1 MVLAGGLS
9 SRVVVAVCAA
19 VVGCGVNVS
28 YLHRYQNDAVL
39 RVEVCKSCALV
50 YFGVTTQA

>member
-1 MVLAGGLS
+1 LS

-28 YLHRYQNDAVL
+28 YLHHCQNDAVL
-39 RVEVCKSCALV
+39 RVEACKSCAHV
-50 YFGVTTQA
+50 YFGGAT